1 MAREPN
7 VRDAMV
13 ALGWTAAAWQQAGHR
28 LDPYRDASAGGHWS
42 INPYVPLHPPV
53 VVAASAPLPAGPS
66 ESMHAPPP
74 GPVPPNTLASALLT
88 RWLSPLTANKSPA
101 QTPLLVIGQSAWDP
115 VAKTVA
121 ASAGQC
127 YPVNFPRL
135 SVHELPSDQT
145 TAMLLRANAHDRRVI
160 NVSLPSVEAAAA
172 LAPAL
177 GRLRAALPQHSIAFY
192 APAPPEGLP
201 SIPAAV
207 RDHYTVASWPMLH
220 PQLVAEVAAS
230 DAARDFNR
238 VGTDA
243 LRVIE
248 ASALRT
254 GFQPQL
260 GLTAGQ
266 RLGLE
271 PVPFRDAAAA
281 ANAAQAAAV
290 ARHLNVLEGG
300 YSNKRVKL
308 TDFSRGVGISC
319 PTYSGVG
326 DFGAFTK
333 A

>member
-1 MAREPN
+1 
-7 VRDAMV
+7 
-13 ALGWTAAAWQQAGHR
+13 
-28 LDPYRDASAGGHWS
+28 
-42 INPYVPLHPPV
+42 
-53 VVAASAPLPAGPS
+53 
-66 ESMHAPPP
+66 
-74 GPVPPNTLASALLT
+74 
-88 RWLSPLTANKSPA
+88 
-101 QTPLLVIGQSAWDP
+101 
-115 VAKTVA
+115 
-121 ASAGQC
+121 
-127 YPVNFPRL
+127 
-135 SVHELPSDQT
+135 
-145 TAMLLRANAHDRRVI
+145 
-160 NVSLPSVEAAAA
+160 
-172 LAPAL
+172 
-177 GRLRAALPQHSIAFY
+177 
-192 APAPPEGLP
+192 
-201 SIPAAV
+201 
-207 RDHYTVASWPMLH
+207 MLH

-230 DAARDFNR
+230 DAAQEFNR

-243 LRVIE
+243 LRTIE

-260 GLTAGQ
+260 GLTPGQ

-326 DFGAFTK
+326 DCGAFTK